1 MATWVIC
8 AGVSQ
13 SSELAE
19 YVRSCDEAA
28 SVVFERSPVRL
39 RGRMREDLA
48 GACVIVGEGV
58 GGPDPVNLAA
68 AIAADGNASEVFLAL
83 DSTSG
88 SMRSRAKRAGISQ
101 VITSADFAARPASVH
116 QGQRGTRSGV
126 PGRAAGEEA
135 LATVS
140 ERREG
145 VPVIVFVSGRGGV
158 GKTTLAAL
166 FAASAASWGLDVAAL
181 DLDLAFG
188 NLAALCGVSRP
199 GDLAALAGGIAS
211 DEALEQAG
219 ARAGEHLHVWGPC
232 RAPEYAECIQPLAAD
247 IIARLTHGHDL
258 VIVDTPSSWG
268 DAVAGAAQ
276 QADRL
281 VIVSDER
288 PGAIPAL
295 SRCGSLAVRLGVAR
309 TRIGR
314 LMNACDPRRRDES
327 FVARAA
333 VGLECAREVR
343 VLDGGLDLVELLGAG
358 GMAELVASE
367 NLPRWA
373 PPMASRPCSRSW
385 GTFPT
390 PKAPGTPLP
399 AEASPGGS
407 LALAEGRASD
417 GRA

>member
-1 MATWVIC
+1 MAQNMAQHFTFAKLLRFTLPSVGMMVFMSLYVMID
-8 AGVSQ
+8 GFFVSNW
-13 SSELAE
+13 
-19 YVRSCDEAA
+19 C
-28 SVVFERSPVRL
+28 
-39 RGRMREDLA
+39 
-48 GACVIVGEGV
+48 GATA
-58 GGPDPVNLAA
+58 LAA
-68 AIAADGNASEVFLAL
+68 VNFAYPIPAILGSLGFMLGTGGNAIVASTLGSGNRKLANERFSMLVF
-83 DSTSG
+83 
-88 SMRSRAKRAGISQ
+88 
-101 VITSADFAARPASVH
+101 
-116 QGQRGTRSGV
+116 
-126 PGRAAGEEA
+126 
-135 LATVS
+135 
-140 ERREG
+140 
-145 VPVIVFVSGRGGV
+145 
-158 GKTTLAAL
+158 
-166 FAASAASWGLDVAAL
+166 
-181 DLDLAFG
+181 
-188 NLAALCGVSRP
+188 
-199 GDLAALAGGIAS
+199 AALAGGIAS

-309 TRIGR
+309 TRIVR

-367 NLPRWA
+367 NPAALGAAHGLAALLKELGHLPD
-373 PPMASRPCSRSW
+373 
-385 GTFPT
+385 
-390 PKAPGTPLP
+390 
-399 AEASPGGS
+399 AEGARH
-407 LALAEGRASD
+407 ALAGGGKPRRLFGLGRGEA
-417 GRA
+417 

>member
-13 SSELAE
+13 SSELGE

-48 GACVIVGEGV
+48 GACVIVGEGA

-211 DEALEQAG
+211 DEALEQASV
-219 ARAGEHLHVWGPC
+219 RAGEHLHVWGPC
-232 RAPEYAECIQPLAAD
+232 RAPEYAECIQPFAAD

-309 TRIGR
+309 TRIVR

-367 NLPRWA
+367 NPAALGAAHGLAALLKELGHLPD
-373 PPMASRPCSRSW
+373 
-385 GTFPT
+385 
-390 PKAPGTPLP
+390 
-399 AEASPGGS
+399 AEGARH
-407 LALAEGRASD
+407 ALAGGGKPRRLFGLGRGEA
-417 GRA
+417 